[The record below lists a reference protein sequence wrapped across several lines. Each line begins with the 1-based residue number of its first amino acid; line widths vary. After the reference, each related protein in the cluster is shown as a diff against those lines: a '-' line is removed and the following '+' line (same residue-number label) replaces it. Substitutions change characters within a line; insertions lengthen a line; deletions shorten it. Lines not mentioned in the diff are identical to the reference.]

1 MLLSEVFSFRVMV
14 EPRFGAVPC
23 HFPVDCPGLYRT
35 VTDLTKV
42 KTSLLPQALW
52 LPSAEAPKLFLNRAG
67 RVRTEHIRK
76 AGPGH
81 VQIGSQEVLDWT
93 GQGQGIDR
101 DGEILL
107 HLS

>member
-42 KTSLLPQALW
+42 KTSLFPRLCG
-52 LPSAEAPKLFLNRAG
+52 FLLQKHPNYF
-67 RVRTEHIRK
+67 
-76 AGPGH
+76 
-81 VQIGSQEVLDWT
+81 
-93 GQGQGIDR
+93 
-101 DGEILL
+101 
-107 HLS
+107 